1 MQDGGGKKHGVS
13 FGPNTS
19 SLSTVSY
26 WKILKLFCQEYI
38 QIFFLDGKP
47 VSFYEVKM
55 DKVNMNLSSW
65 EAFDIFLVLW

>member
-1 MQDGGGKKHGVS
+1 MVAAG
-13 FGPNTS
+13 
-19 SLSTVSY
+19 STVSHLVLIPALSVLFPIGKY
-26 WKILKLFCQEYI
+26 LSCFVRSILRF
-38 QIFFLDGKP
+38 FFLDGKP